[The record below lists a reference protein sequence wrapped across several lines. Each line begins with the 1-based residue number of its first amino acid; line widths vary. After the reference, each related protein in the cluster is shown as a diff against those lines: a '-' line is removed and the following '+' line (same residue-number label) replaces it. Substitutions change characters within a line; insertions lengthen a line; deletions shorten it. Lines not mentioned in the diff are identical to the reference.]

1 MTAELS
7 FVGLSVPM
15 TAERAR
21 SVSTLVVRSPT
32 SGTDD
37 AVDDRRFTRG
47 NVRKVLLIHSVNPYY
62 DPLVFVTAFTPMIIT
77 CQRLL
82 TYPHTDL
89 LTYPPT

>member
-1 MTAELS
+1 MHYQGIVALLPQFAGPSIEQCCRCWLRCN
-7 FVGLSVPM
+7 FCRP
-15 TAERAR
+15 
-21 SVSTLVVRSPT
+21 
-32 SGTDD
+32 
-37 AVDDRRFTRG
+37 RRFTRG